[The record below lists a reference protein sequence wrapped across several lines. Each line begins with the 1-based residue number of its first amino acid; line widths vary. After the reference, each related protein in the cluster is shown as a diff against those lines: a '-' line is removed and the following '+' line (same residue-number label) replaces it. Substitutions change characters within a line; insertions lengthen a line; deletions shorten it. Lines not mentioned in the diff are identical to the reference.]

1 MGLMAGGREK
11 SMGLSIAGRLARL
24 LLVLTSLNITE
35 IVFGLISL
43 MQMTRD
49 RPDPFQYQADAE
61 LHGLGGASRDRT
73 LLADPRWNPICRCG
87 LCGTYSQSADTPWSD
102 WKTSGAGRYFHP
114 RCSERIGTS
123 VAGLF

>member
-1 MGLMAGGREK
+1 MDLMAGGREK

-61 LHGLGGASRDRT
+61 LHGLGGAIRERT
-73 LLADPRWNPICRCG
+73 LLADPLWNLIGRCG
-87 LCGTYSQSADTPWSD
+87 LCGAYSQSADPSWSD
-102 WKTSGAGRYFHP
+102 WKTSGAGSYFHP
-114 RCSERIGTS
+114 RCYERIGTS
-123 VAGLF
+123 IAGRF